1 MSLSDDIAELEASP
15 RVPGAP
21 DDPLELVAGAAG
33 VSLLQAAKVVAA
45 LNGIDIAVPRVPR
58 VVLTPRRQLGPE
70 LEAAIHRKVVELG
83 QLMQLGDLVARGRP
97 LHLPSRLLVRPNHA
111 ADLCRGCPES
121 VTCAV
126 EGLSTPTACLS
137 GRHALSTVT
146 VIRATRTHLHVSC
159 KHPEGRYDVPIKS
172 IIENGVS

>member
-1 MSLSDDIAELEASP
+1 MALSDDIAELEASP

-21 DDPLELVAGAAG
+21 DDPMELVAGAAG
-33 VSLLQAAKVVAA
+33 VTLLQAAKVIAA
-45 LNGIDIAVPRVPR
+45 FHGMDVAVPRVPR

-70 LEAAIHRKVVELG
+70 LEAAIHRKVAELG
-83 QLMQLGDLVARGRP
+83 QLMRLGDLVARGEP
-97 LHLPSRLLVRPNHA
+97 LRLPSRLLVRPSHV
-111 ADLCRGCPES
+111 ADMCRGCPEA

-126 EGLSTPTACLS
+126 ESLSTPSACLT

-146 VIRATRTHLHVSC
+146 VVRATRTHLHVSC